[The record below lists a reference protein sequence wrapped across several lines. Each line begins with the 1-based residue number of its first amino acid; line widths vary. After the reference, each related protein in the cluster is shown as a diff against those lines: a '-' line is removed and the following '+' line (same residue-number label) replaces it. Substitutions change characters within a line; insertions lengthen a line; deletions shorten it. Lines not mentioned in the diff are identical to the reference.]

1 MKIISIHWGINSSV
15 AFMSNGQIVNAISE
29 ERFSRLK
36 NDSSFPIKSIKWI
49 LEINNLSIS
58 DIDMWVFSSEYYS
71 TEYQL
76 IRKFDSFSVSD
87 YVREQDQYWYPKIY
101 DRKDVS
107 YLDVFKDKIDL
118 NQYPSEF
125 WKRKLDH
132 DLNVIPAKTK
142 SLNFNKNQKNSF
154 LA

>member
-15 AFMSNGQIVNAISE
+15 AFMSTGEIVNAISE

-58 DIDMWVFSSEYYS
+58 DIDMWVLPGKDYS

-76 IRKFDSFSVSD
+76 IMKYDSFSISD
-87 YVREQDQYWYPKIY
+87 YVREQDQYWYPKI
-101 DRKDVS
+101 RQLV
-107 YLDVFKDKIDL
+107 
-118 NQYPSEF
+118 Q
-125 WKRKLDH
+125 
-132 DLNVIPAKTK
+132 
-142 SLNFNKNQKNSF
+142 
-154 LA
+154 